1 MMRVGIV
8 GGGPAGLTLAATLRR
23 EATKAAPFEI
33 TVLERG
39 SAGRDQGN
47 GWDLSKTAQEALARA
62 GVDVPAVQRRG
73 SDTMRMFK
81 VTNDAR
87 PETCMRW
94 PNSLAKL
101 GLKKDQVL
109 EMLNQETSRN
119 EIIRRLIAAATHS
132 DGGSGSVTVRH
143 DCNVST
149 ARRTNDGR
157 GVEILGRNGDS
168 YGTYD
173 VVVDAS
179 GIASR
184 LRHCRFSEAADAFY
198 TGRTIV
204 QGIVSSPE
212 KSWHPRLTSR
222 LGEGSMAVAGPA
234 PSGTGIE
241 QWMAQ
246 RYGAALEDQ
255 HTNINL
261 WCFTEGPNDI
271 PSLLKLEGF
280 HGTSSDKEVVKATM
294 DLLTEGPNDI
304 PSLLK
309 LEGFHGTSSDKEAVK
324 ATMDYCVQRLSH
336 EDWPEMYRDAFRA
349 AESIRVLPVFM
360 HPMAE
365 VAYAHA
371 VPDSEDL
378 SVIGIGD
385 ALHALPPWSGTSG
398 NYALTDATELAT
410 ALLKLRE
417 GTEGTC
423 TQEQIAAV
431 LREQEAAFLKRADG
445 PRERCMQVRKI
456 SERVAK
462 EMNLRDFSWED
473 LFLGTE
479 AKERSWF
486 DLKSLFVIG
495 FVRGITFLNRLENYG
510 IQPPKHEASAAA
522 RAAAEEPAAQ

>member
-1 MMRVGIV
+1 MRNMMRVGIV

-73 SDTMRMFK
+73 SDTARLFN
-81 VTNDAR
+81 VTDTAR
-87 PETCMRW
+87 PDVCMRW

-212 KSWHPRLTSR
+212 KSWHPWLTSR

-271 PSLLKLEGF
+271 PSLLKLEGL
-280 HGTSSDKEVVKATM
+280 HGITSDK
-294 DLLTEGPNDI
+294 D
-304 PSLLK
+304 
-309 LEGFHGTSSDKEAVK
+309 AVK

-445 PRERCMQVRKI
+445 PRERCMQVSKFA
-456 SERVAK
+456 ERAAK
-462 EMNLRDFSWED
+462 TLNIRDFSFED
-473 LFLGTE
+473 SFLGTE
-479 AKERSWF
+479 AKDRSWS
-486 DLKSLFVIG
+486 DLESVCIVG
-495 FVRGITFLNRLENYG
+495 FFRVITFLNWLESYG

>member
-1 MMRVGIV
+1 MRNMMRVGIV

-39 SAGRDQGN
+39 SANRDQGN

-73 SDTMRMFK
+73 SDTARMFK

-119 EIIRRLIAAATHS
+119 EIIHRLIAAATHS

-212 KSWHPRLTSR
+212 KSWHPWLTSR

-271 PSLLKLEGF
+271 PSLLKLEGL
-280 HGTSSDKEVVKATM
+280 HGITSDK
-294 DLLTEGPNDI
+294 D
-304 PSLLK
+304 
-309 LEGFHGTSSDKEAVK
+309 AVK

-360 HPMAE
+360 HPMSELAF
-365 VAYAHA
+365 AHV

-378 SVIGIGD
+378 SVISIGD

-445 PRERCMQVRKI
+445 PRERCMQVSKFA
-456 SERVAK
+456 ERAAK
-462 EMNLRDFSWED
+462 SLNIRDFSFED
-473 LFLGTE
+473 SFLGTE
-479 AKERSWF
+479 AKDRSWS
-486 DLKSLFVIG
+486 DLESVCIVG
-495 FVRGITFLNRLENYG
+495 FFRVITFLNWLESYG

-522 RAAAEEPAAQ
+522 AAEPATQQSRT